1 MTALFTL
8 PVKELLTICSCLLL
22 LISIAAFY
30 YCYNQPEHHEK
41 IIRRRQQ
48 ASKEKIDA
56 IFNENDPFSATEF
69 QGLSDN

>member
-22 LISIAAFY
+22 GTLIAAFY
-30 YCYNQPEHHEK
+30 YVIIQPKQHEK
-41 IIRRRQQ
+41 IIRRKF

-56 IFNENDPFSATEF
+56 IFDENDPFS
-69 QGLSDN
+69 